1 MVLDGPALAPPRGV
15 KPNFE
20 HPDNL
25 SHPELA
31 VLQLAVATVV
41 VGMRICTKLG
51 VVRKMLAEDCECIH
65 TLGRR
70 PERPSKLTRAMQ
82 IG

>member
-1 MVLDGPALAPPRGV
+1 MDQSTIDAILDGPAIAPPPGV

-31 VLQLAVATVV
+31 VLQLVVATAV
-41 VGMRICTKLG
+41 VGMRVYTKLG
-51 VVRKMLAEDCECIH
+51 VVKIMLAEDCVYLHAFGE
-65 TLGRR
+65 
-70 PERPSKLTRAMQ
+70 
-82 IG
+82 